1 MTDSSKVALLGLDR
15 AELTSLVESLG
26 EPAYRGQQLRDAIY
40 RQRVEAVEEI
50 STLSQSLRGKLTEKG
65 VSVGL
70 PRIAQRFV
78 SQDGTV
84 RYLVALAD
92 GQSVETVWMPEG
104 DGGEAGD
111 GSEAGE
117 LAERFAE
124 SDSSGTSGAR
134 APIEKQEPIEALK
147 RCATQKLTDQTPDRK
162 QEQEPGWRQ
171 EQKPERGREEK
182 QKSGCGQEQIRDRG
196 QQDSDRGQQH
206 DSDQRQGQRYG
217 SDQRQSQRRVQGQNQ
232 GRSTICISSQV
243 GCAVDCQFCLTA
255 LLGVKRNLS
264 SGEIVGQVCAV
275 LKDQQVSPPE
285 DRINLVFMGMGE
297 PFLNYENF
305 VKAARLLVEEVG
317 IAERRM
323 TVSTAGIV
331 PRIHDFGAE
340 KIRPKLAISLNA
352 SNDAL
357 RTRLMPLNKKWN
369 LEMLMAAAKE
379 YPLRTRE
386 WITFEYVLLGG
397 VNDGPENARE
407 VVELLRGMRCKVNL
421 IALNPGPGIEFATPD
436 RERVVEFQKIL
447 RESGVPAYV
456 RRPRGRD
463 IYAACGQLKRT
474 VEIATAPAQ

>member
-1 MTDSSKVALLGLDR
+1 MADSSQVALLGLDR
-15 AELTSLVESLG
+15 AELTSFVESLG
-26 EPAYRGQQLRDAIY
+26 EPAYRGQQLRDAVY
-40 RQRVEAVEEI
+40 RQRVESVEEI
-50 STLSQSLRGKLTEKG
+50 STLSQQLRGMLTEKG
-65 VSVGL
+65 AAVGL
-70 PRIAQRFV
+70 PRIAQKFV

-84 RYLVALAD
+84 RYLIEMGD
-92 GQSVETVWMPEG
+92 GQTVETVWMPEG

-117 LAERFAE
+117 QAERFVDLNPTGAE
-124 SDSSGTSGAR
+124 ALLSEEK
-134 APIEKQEPIEALK
+134 PIAALK
-147 RCATQKLTDQTPDRK
+147 RCATQNLTDQTQNQK
-162 QEQEPGWRQ
+162 QQQ
-171 EQKPERGREEK
+171 NSDQ
-182 QKSGCGQEQIRDRG
+182 GQEQN
-196 QQDSDRGQQH
+196 SDLR
-206 DSDQRQGQRYG
+206 QRQRRTQR
-217 SDQRQSQRRVQGQNQ
+217 QNQ

-255 LLGVKRNLS
+255 LLGVKRNLTA
-264 SGEIVGQVCAV
+264 GEIVGQVCAV

-297 PFLNYENF
+297 PFLNYDNF

-331 PRIHDFGAE
+331 PRIHDLGGE

-369 LEMLMAAAKE
+369 LEMLMAAAKA

-421 IALNPGPGIEFATPD
+421 IALNPGPGIEFTIPD
-436 RERVVEFQKIL
+436 AERVAEFQKIL
-447 RESGVPAYV
+447 RESGVPAFV

-474 VEIATAPAQ
+474 VEIATAPAP

>member
-1 MTDSSKVALLGLDR
+1 MKDSPQIALLGLDR
-15 AELTSLVESLG
+15 DELLSLVSEAG
-26 EPAYRGQQLRDAIY
+26 EPRYRAKQILEAVY
-40 RQRVEAVEEI
+40 RQRVESIEEI
-50 STLSQSLRGKLTEKG
+50 STLSQKLRGRLEEKG

-70 PRIAQRFV
+70 PRIEQRFV

-84 RYLVALAD
+84 RYLIGFAD

-111 GSEAGE
+111 GSEAGFE
-117 LAERFAE
+117 AE
-124 SDSSGTSGAR
+124 SSIPSTAAAEAAVNSVGAYGAAGSRALSKQRSSS
-134 APIEKQEPIEALK
+134 
-147 RCATQKLTDQTPDRK
+147 
-162 QEQEPGWRQ
+162 
-171 EQKPERGREEK
+171 
-182 QKSGCGQEQIRDRG
+182 
-196 QQDSDRGQQH
+196 
-206 DSDQRQGQRYG
+206 Y
-217 SDQRQSQRRVQGQNQ
+217 

-255 LLGVKRNLS
+255 LLGVKRNLTA
-264 SGEIVGQVCAV
+264 GEIVGQVCAV
-275 LKDQQVSPPE
+275 LQDQKVSPPE

-331 PRIHDFGAE
+331 PRINDLGLE

-352 SNDAL
+352 SNDEL

-369 LEMLMAAAKE
+369 LEMLMTAARE
-379 YPLRTRE
+379 YPLRPRE

-397 VNDGPENARE
+397 VNDEPENARE
-407 VVELLRGMRCKVNL
+407 VAELLRGMRCKVNL
-421 IALNPGPGIEFATPD
+421 IALNPGPGIEFTTPGA
-436 RERVVEFQKIL
+436 ERVAEFQTIL
-447 RESGVPAYV
+447 REAGIPAFV